1 MSSYVKFALLL
12 GLLAGAVYVFY
23 FTDTGRSVTP
33 SAARDFIQAQGP
45 VAARLL
51 YVLLYIIGTVVL
63 LPGTVL
69 SFAGAVLFGPWEGT
83 LYTWI
88 GASIGAVL
96 AFFLAKA
103 LGRDFV
109 DRLLKGKFQ
118 AFDERIR
125 DNGFIGLLVLRLIP
139 LFPFNG
145 INFGSGLTSIRFRDY
160 LLATA
165 IGIVPGTFVYQYLF
179 AKVGTRI
186 LDEGF
191 KLEYLWDG
199 DLLLALGLFAA
210 FIIAGNW
217 LARKVSRGRT
227 HVDQKLNEDRA
238 TSVKANDAAD

>member
-1 MSSYVKFALLL
+1 MASIAKFLVLV
-12 GLLAGAVYVFY
+12 GLLAAAVYFFY
-23 FTDTGRSVTP
+23 FTETGQAITP
-33 SAARDFIQAQGP
+33 AKARDFIQAQDP
-45 VAARLL
+45 LAARLI
-51 YVLLYIIGTVVL
+51 YVLFYIIGTVVL

-88 GASIGAVL
+88 GATIGAVL

-118 AFDERIR
+118 AFDQRIR
-125 DNGFIGLLVLRLIP
+125 ANGFMGLLVLRLIP

-165 IGIVPGTFVYQYLF
+165 IGIIPGTFVYQYLF
-179 AKVGTRI
+179 ARVGTRI

-191 KLEYLWDG
+191 KLAYLWDAE
-199 DLLLALGLFAA
+199 LLLALGLFGV
-210 FIIAGNW
+210 FIVAGNW
-217 LARKVSRGRT
+217 LARKASRRREPADDRT
-227 HVDQKLNEDRA
+227 L
-238 TSVKANDAAD
+238 

>member
-1 MSSYVKFALLL
+1 MPSYVKFALLL
-12 GLLAGAVYVFY
+12 SFLAAAVVFFY
-23 FTDTGRSVTP
+23 FTETGRGITP
-33 SAARDFIQAQGP
+33 TTARDFIQAKDP
-45 VAARLL
+45 LAARLI
-51 YVLLYIIGTVVL
+51 YVLFYIIGTVVL

-88 GASIGAVL
+88 GATIGAVL

-125 DNGFIGLLVLRLIP
+125 DNGFMGLLILRLIP

-165 IGIVPGTFVYQYLF
+165 IGIIPGTFVFQYLF
-179 AKVGTRI
+179 AKVGSKI

-199 DLLLALGLFAA
+199 DLLLALGLFTA
-210 FIIAGNW
+210 FIVAGNW
-217 LARKVSRGRT
+217 LARRVSARRKPS
-227 HVDQKLNEDRA
+227 VDMTLSEERAKAVNED
-238 TSVKANDAAD
+238 